1 MGWTGIVL
9 FLLCEARTRMLL
21 AAVKRKVAAPERS
34 SGEGAQGGHLP
45 DEAVANCLRELTS
58 RQNQLVVR
66 LDALSRELTR
76 ARTVLI
82 NELPQWRSAIEQ
94 PISSRLL
101 ETDTR
106 LSGKLDAG
114 LEVMS
119 QAQAKEVKERRGAVA
134 QLESALGSTQ
144 HRLATEAAAR
154 AELTARVSEQSRTL
168 IAVGKSVEGIGGR
181 LDRGLAQLEGLS
193 RTVGQAAQIA
203 EERAERL
210 VTAER
215 SLDRLS
221 ISMEEETGRLRRLQS
236 DVSAI
241 SALLDAER
249 RRLGELT
256 ELQSRISERADENA
270 ALLSALSTAV
280 DGYSAGASAVREAL
294 DLFRADAAADREKLI
309 ALDAAHA
316 VLKSTQTRSTDELKM
331 AMEAR
336 VAEIA
341 ALRDTVEALGV
352 GAVADR
358 QQLAALDSAQA
369 ALESIQTTST
379 DELKVAIEA
388 RIAETAAVRAAL
400 ESLAAGTI
408 ADRQHLAALDNAQ
421 AALENTQTTSTDE
434 LKMAMEARV
443 AEIAALRDTVETLAA
458 GTVADRQRLAALD
471 NAQAALENTQ
481 TTSTDELKMAMEARV
496 AEIAALRDTVE
507 TLAAGTVADRQR
519 LAALDNAQ
527 AALEN
532 TQTRSTDE
540 LKIAMEARV
549 AEIAALRDTVET
561 LAAGTV
567 ADRQRLAALDDAQA
581 ALESTQTRSTDE
593 LKVAMEARV
602 AEASAL
608 RETVETLVAGTV
620 ADRQRLAALD
630 DAQAALESTQTKS
643 TDELKV
649 AMAARVA
656 EIAGLRA
663 SLGSLAAETVADRQ
677 RLAGLE
683 NAQAALESTQTKS
696 ADEFKVATEARAAE
710 IVPLR
715 ETVETLAAR
724 TAADRQRL
732 AALDSAQA
740 ALKSTHTKSA
750 DELRVAMEARA
761 AEIAALRASLE
772 SQATEAVADRQR
784 LAGLDNAQAALES
797 THTKSADELRVA
809 MEARAAEIAALRAS
823 LESQATDAVADRQRL
838 AGLEN
843 AQAVLES
850 TQTRST
856 DALKVA
862 MGVRAR
868 ETVAVREMVEG
879 LTTLVDADRQKFS
892 ALPAKLDQLSNS
904 LAALRLQSVSLD
916 LVSAL
921 RSVRLI
927 WTQKSA
933 LKSMEEEIGVEH
945 GHALLMAVLAEEE
958 RKSPG
963 VLSGKTLIEIGTTR
977 ELWPNQG
984 STEKLAIFTAM
995 TDMYFRTVDMD
1006 PANTRRAK
1014 EVIKYINPTA
1024 RAITMKGEEYLSVY
1038 DSVIDYVYLDAF
1050 DCYHDNHSQQ
1060 RKDRYRELLNTS
1072 ITDETCWRMHADC
1085 AESLIEKMR
1094 IGGIIVIDDTWID
1107 AEGTYT
1113 GKGKLAVPILE
1124 KSGFKIIAKIGTAIA
1139 LRRPRKPNSQLK

>member
-1 MGWTGIVL
+1 MWRGHRLTSQRPFATEEPAGTEDRLVSGADVAILVALAALAIGLIFAPLLERAVGWTGIVL

-471 NAQAALENTQ
+471 
-481 TTSTDELKMAMEARV
+481 
-496 AEIAALRDTVE
+496 
-507 TLAAGTVADRQR
+507 
-519 LAALDNAQ
+519 
-527 AALEN
+527 
-532 TQTRSTDE
+532 
-540 LKIAMEARV
+540 
-549 AEIAALRDTVET
+549 
-561 LAAGTV
+561 
-567 ADRQRLAALDDAQA
+567 
-581 ALESTQTRSTDE
+581 
-593 LKVAMEARV
+593 
-602 AEASAL
+602 
-608 RETVETLVAGTV
+608 
-620 ADRQRLAALD
+620 

-740 ALKSTHTKSA
+740 ALK
-750 DELRVAMEARA
+750 
-761 AEIAALRASLE
+761 
-772 SQATEAVADRQR
+772 
-784 LAGLDNAQAALES
+784 S

>member
-481 TTSTDELKMAMEARV
+481 T
-496 AEIAALRDTVE
+496 
-507 TLAAGTVADRQR
+507 
-519 LAALDNAQ
+519 
-527 AALEN
+527 
-532 TQTRSTDE
+532 RSTDE

-561 LAAGTV
+561 LA
-567 ADRQRLAALDDAQA
+567 
-581 ALESTQTRSTDE
+581 
-593 LKVAMEARV
+593 
-602 AEASAL
+602 
-608 RETVETLVAGTV
+608 AGTV

>member
-1 MGWTGIVL
+1 VGWTGIVL

-408 ADRQHLAALDNAQ
+408 ADRQH
-421 AALENTQTTSTDE
+421 
-434 LKMAMEARV
+434 
-443 AEIAALRDTVETLAA
+443 
-458 GTVADRQRLAALD
+458 LAALD